1 MVCPKLQWQLYI
13 NEFLKPIITDD
24 EIEKYDIDVRKIF
37 DDLHVVYCG

>member
-1 MVCPKLQWQLYI
+1 MVCPKLQCTHAI